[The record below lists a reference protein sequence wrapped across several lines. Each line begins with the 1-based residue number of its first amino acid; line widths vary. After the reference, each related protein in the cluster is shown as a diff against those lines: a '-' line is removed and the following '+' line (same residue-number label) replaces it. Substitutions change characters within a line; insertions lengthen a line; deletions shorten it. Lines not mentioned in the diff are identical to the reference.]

1 MKKYY
6 IQYLPHW
13 VLTDLQP
20 AFYDSESGTVLQQ
33 MSRLYPKIQELIK
46 TYNDFVTD
54 VNRYIQEFEE
64 GIIKD
69 FDCFQNCI
77 IKTMNDYI
85 QTIDM
90 KINLQDTKI
99 ANKIDEIDN
108 KINEQ
113 DNQIANKFDEQDEV
127 IQNAVDYMKTNLV
140 QTVNDLFSQALQN
153 GDIVASLHIDYTPST
168 ESLVLSI
175 VAESEGE

>member
-1 MKKYY
+1 MKRYY
-6 IQYLPHW
+6 IQFLPHW

-54 VNRYIQEFEE
+54 INNYIEEFEE

-69 FDCFQNCI
+69 FNCFQDCV

-85 QTIDM
+85 ESIDIKIQLQNDTISNAIERQDLSIEE
-90 KINLQDTKI
+90 KFNNQDKAIN
-99 ANKIDEIDN
+99 
-108 KINEQ
+108 
-113 DNQIANKFDEQDEV
+113 
-127 IQNAVDYMKTNLV
+127 NAVNYMKTNLYTSATSIINQAIENGELLV
-140 QTVNDLFSQALQN
+140 GTTYDDL
-153 GDIVASLHIDYTPST
+153 T
-168 ESLVLSI
+168 ESLNI
-175 VAESEGE
+175 VVSREGD

>member
-1 MKKYY
+1 MKNYH
-6 IQYLPHW
+6 IRPLPFW

-33 MSRLYPKIQELIK
+33 LSRIYPKIQEVIDS
-46 TYNDFVTD
+46 YNNFVRE
-54 VNRYIQEFEE
+54 VNRYINEFEN

-69 FDCFQNCI
+69 FNCFKNCI

-85 QTIDM
+85 ESIDM
-90 KINLQDTKI
+90 KINLQDM
-99 ANKIDEIDN
+99 N
-108 KINEQ
+108 
-113 DNQIANKFDEQDEV
+113 
-127 IQNAVDYMKTNLV
+127 IQNAIDYMKDNLTHTITNLS
-140 QTVNDLFSQALQN
+140 DEALTN
-153 GDIVASLHIDYTPST
+153 GDIVASLNINYTSNT

>member
-1 MKKYY
+1 MKNYH
-6 IQYLPHW
+6 IRPLPFW

-33 MSRLYPKIQELIK
+33 LSRIYPKIQEVIDR
-46 TYNDFVTD
+46 YNDFVRE
-54 VNRYIQEFEE
+54 VNRYINEFEN

-69 FDCFQNCI
+69 FNCFKNCV

-85 QTIDM
+85 ESIDM
-90 KINLQDTKI
+90 KINLQDM
-99 ANKIDEIDN
+99 N
-108 KINEQ
+108 
-113 DNQIANKFDEQDEV
+113 
-127 IQNAVDYMKTNLV
+127 IQNAIDYMKDNLTQTITNLF
-140 QTVNDLFSQALQN
+140 NEALTN
-153 GDIVASLHIDYTPST
+153 GDIVASLNIDYTSNT